1 MNDNERREVEMRS
14 IMAAVAPKAE
24 KTEEKAEE
32 KPAKKRTKKA
42 ASK

>member
-1 MNDNERREVEMRS
+1 MTDNERREVEMRS

-24 KTEEKAEE
+24 KAEEKAEE

-42 ASK
+42 ADK